1 MAKTFR
7 RVITGLDRD
16 GRSCIVLDDQAACIA
31 EMASMP
37 GLALTDV
44 WETITAPA
52 DNTGNADAV
61 ARPVRLEPPAGGSLF
76 RIVEFPPDSMW
87 RDNADAAAAFSSIG
101 AHDAHDDGSSD
112 PMMHKTA
119 TIDYIVVLS
128 GEMNAVLETG
138 ETLLK
143 PGDLFVQRGTVHSWS
158 VRGDEPCIIAV
169 VLVSA
174 NRI

>member
-1 MAKTFR
+1 MAQTFR
-7 RVITGLDRD
+7 RVVTGIDQS
-16 GRSCIVLDDQAACIA
+16 GRSCIVSDEQAACTV

-37 GLALTDV
+37 GLTLTDV
-44 WETITAPA
+44 WETITSPA
-52 DNTGNADAV
+52 DNRGSDDAV
-61 ARPVRLEPPAGGSLF
+61 ARPVRLEPPVGGSLF
-76 RIVEFPPDSMW
+76 RIVEFPPDAMW
-87 RDNADAAAAFSSIG
+87 RDRADAGAAFSSIG
-101 AHDAHDDGSSD
+101 AHDAHDDASSD

-128 GEMNAVLETG
+128 GEMHAVLETG
-138 ETLLK
+138 ETLLR

-158 VRGDEPCIIAV
+158 VRGSQPCVIAV